1 MPLPA
6 ILVPRF
12 HLLPNDSE
20 KTTTKKQPPPP
31 VSSISAGFGSLDTKN
46 NTTSPIYLTRCPPH
60 PNNVAMVPAPWCSVP
75 DLSEKS
81 VTPSV
86 DALVPD
92 TVNTD
97 AEIDKVPTSLRPV
110 PPPPSQPVPMVPP
123 SWPCLL
129 CPHEKLTVQAIR
141 ATSKR
146 QFA

>member
-20 KTTTKKQPPPP
+20 IKQRNNPPPP
-31 VSSISAGFGSLDTKN
+31 VSSISAGFGSLDTKI
-46 NTTSPIYLTRCPPH
+46 TPQAPYISQGAPPPH

-75 DLSEKS
+75 DLWEKS

-86 DALVPD
+86 DTLVPD

-97 AEIDKVPTSLRPV
+97 AEIDKVPTSDGT
-110 PPPPSQPVPMVPP
+110 QPDTF
-123 SWPCLL
+123 LL
-129 CPHEKLTVQAIR
+129 LETCDRGINLISSRK
-141 ATSKR
+141 
-146 QFA
+146 